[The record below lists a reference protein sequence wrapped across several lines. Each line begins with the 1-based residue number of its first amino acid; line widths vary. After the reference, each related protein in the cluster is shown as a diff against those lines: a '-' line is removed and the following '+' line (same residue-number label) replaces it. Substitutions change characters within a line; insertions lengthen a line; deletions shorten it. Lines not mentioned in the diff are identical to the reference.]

1 MEYSYTREG
10 SIQWWEVYNGG
21 DWGVYQGG
29 EYPMVGS
36 IPGRGIHIPGKGV
49 YNGGEYTRVA
59 TISGWGVYN
68 GGGYTWEESIPGRRV
83 YQGGENT
90 MFKEHITTFV
100 KVVNCVRKRQ
110 EKPQNFV
117 IRNQIQL
124 WTI

>member
-1 MEYSYTREG
+1 MVGTGEYTRVG
-10 SIQWWEVYNGG
+10 SIQWWA
-21 DWGVYQGG
+21 VYQGG
-29 EYPMVGS
+29 EY
-36 IPGRGIHIPGKGV
+36 IYLGREYTMGGNILGWRL
-49 YNGGEYTRVA
+49 YRGGEYTMV
-59 TISGWGVYN
+59 
-68 GGGYTWEESIPGRRV
+68 GGIPGRRV
-83 YQGGENT
+83 YQGGEYT